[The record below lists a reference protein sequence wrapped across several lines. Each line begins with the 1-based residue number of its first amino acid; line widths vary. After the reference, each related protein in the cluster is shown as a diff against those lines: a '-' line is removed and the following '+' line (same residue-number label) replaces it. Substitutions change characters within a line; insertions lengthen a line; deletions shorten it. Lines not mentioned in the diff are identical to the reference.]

1 MCHASIKPTA
11 TAGEAQPTHQNSPP
25 SEQHPRPEEEEE
37 EQEEQE
43 QEEQGSQGDD
53 VCPPERNC
61 DESDRKYPNSERNC
75 SIDSLQHLHCGANGD
90 SQSVANP
97 VPSCSSDGDPKV
109 ASQELREAD

>member
-11 TAGEAQPTHQNSPP
+11 TAGEAQPTHQNPPP
-25 SEQHPRPEEEEE
+25 SEQHPRPEE
-37 EQEEQE
+37 EEQE

-53 VCPPERNC
+53 VCSPERNC